1 MCARSKQ
8 EIQDA
13 KTQQTL
19 ARRAHR
25 ETNIQINE
33 QLRRLAMEGRDYFPE
48 VLVNVTEASSFT
60 EMDFLN
66 TKLTFDSYDDWQ
78 KLEGKGRNEV
88 YFVKLDGV
96 PVVLKAY
103 EMTEADK
110 VRLFVWSTRKA

>member
-25 ETNIQINE
+25 QTNIQINE

-88 YFVKLDGV
+88 YFVNLDGV

-110 VRLFVWSTRKA
+110 VRLFVWSTRKP